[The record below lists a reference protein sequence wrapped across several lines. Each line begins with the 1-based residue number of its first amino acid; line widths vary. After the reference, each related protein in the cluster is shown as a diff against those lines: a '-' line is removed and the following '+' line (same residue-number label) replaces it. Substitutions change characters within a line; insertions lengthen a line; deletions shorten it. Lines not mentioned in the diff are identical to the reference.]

1 MPVLGG
7 PAAVDTAGAPGVSG
21 GETEP
26 SPRSRP
32 NVMCEPAALPL
43 RKDGRT
49 FRDERKAAMRH
60 RSPSTLAVAAA
71 ALLLLAAPL
80 HADVQ
85 PGDVI
90 TPADADKVKD
100 LVSPGLHWCVQFGLP
115 MRIVEPKPIHWKRA
129 YKEATEKY
137 SSQVKLTEAGG
148 VEGYVAGQPFPN
160 PDTKNDPKAAL
171 KIMWNFAFRPNFYE
185 DLDLRNFDA
194 DTGPISKQ
202 RPLQVERHFLIDH
215 FRRLR
220 YVGRLYNDPK
230 PLLPNKEGFEY
241 KETLHPL
248 IEPFDLK
255 GVGFTYYRYLDPAK
269 QDDSWLYLPSLRR
282 VRRLS
287 SAQRSD
293 ALFGQD
299 TDQDS
304 YGGYAGQIA
313 WMEWKLLKEQT
324 ILGAMHTTHF
334 PVKWADGAADW
345 AFDGEWEK
353 REAYVVEGISKLP
366 QYAFSK
372 RVLYIDKESYEVPY
386 SDMYD
391 RGGELW
397 KIWINNFAHRKEAFP
412 GSKMQYEEETLFV
425 PSIIMVDMQLEHATK
440 ASLPSHRFPGEP
452 GWYWHQGDKEGTT
465 EDQFTIA
472 RLISSGH

>member
-1 MPVLGG
+1 MRHLL
-7 PAAVDTAGAPGVSG
+7 
-21 GETEP
+21 
-26 SPRSRP
+26 RST
-32 NVMCEPAALPL
+32 VFVAALACL
-43 RKDGRT
+43 I
-49 FRDERKAAMRH
+49 
-60 RSPSTLAVAAA
+60 PS
-71 ALLLLAAPL
+71 APVG
-80 HADVQ
+80 ADVQ
-85 PGDVI
+85 VGDVI
-90 TPADADKVKD
+90 GPADADKVKD
-100 LVSPGLHWCVQFGLP
+100 LISPGLYWAVQYGLP
-115 MRIVEPKPIHWKRA
+115 MKIVEPQPMPIKTA
-129 YKEATEKY
+129 YREATEKY
-137 SSQVKLTEAGG
+137 SSQVKLTDANG
-148 VEGYVAGQPFPN
+148 VEGYVAGFPFPN
-160 PDTKNDPKAAL
+160 TDSNDPRAAIKL
-171 KIMWNFAFRPNFYE
+171 MWNFAFRPNFEE

-194 DTGPISKQ
+194 DTGPISKD

-230 PLLPNKEGFEY
+230 PVLPNKEGFEY

-255 GVGFTYYRYLDPAK
+255 GVGFTYYRYLDPSK

-304 YGGYAGQIA
+304 YGGYAGQVA
-313 WMEWKLLKEQT
+313 WMDWKLLGAQT
-324 ILGAMHTTHF
+324 ILAAMHTQSY
-334 PVKWADGAADW
+334 PVKWAEGAADW

-353 REAYVVEGISKLP
+353 REGYILEGISKLP

-372 RVLYIDKESYEVPY
+372 RVLYIDKETFECPY

-391 RGGELW
+391 RAGELW
-397 KIWINNFAHRKEAFP
+397 KIWINNFAHRTEAYP
-412 GSKMQYEEETLFV
+412 GSSLKYDEKTLFV

-452 GWYWHQGDKEGTT
+452 GWYWSQGDKAGTT

-472 RLISSGH
+472 ELIQSGH